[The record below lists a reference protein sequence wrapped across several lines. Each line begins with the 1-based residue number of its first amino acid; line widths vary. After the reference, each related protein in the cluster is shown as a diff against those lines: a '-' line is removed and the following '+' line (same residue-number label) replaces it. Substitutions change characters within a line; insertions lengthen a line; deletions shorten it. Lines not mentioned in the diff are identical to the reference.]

1 MSTNNLQS
9 CKRKKFLHGHGR
21 QSSSIDDLGLDILVY
36 EILIRLPAKG
46 VGRSKCVCKE
56 WLSVLS
62 TRHFAMMHCRHIS
75 TSYNQ
80 KFIAIDSRLCSVF
93 PLSCEDSGPLLNS
106 RILLPFEAPW
116 NKVNILTSF
125 EGLLCVCFRN
135 TGKLVIWNPLTRAFK
150 EVSSSNSRGLYKPK
164 SDAIGLYVDKTDD
177 YKLLHIKRRR
187 GRMWVHVYSSMFDS
201 WHKIT
206 FANKLRCWR
215 GKPIWSNGTFCKGVL
230 YFLVNCFIENK
241 GVMLFGFDVESERF
255 RLKTFPR
262 FPHAYYDGNLVVV
275 HKELHVFITHGLP
288 NWTVD
293 LWRMEGES
301 WVKLWVFPRIQPPI
315 ILSCSI
321 THITSTGRFLVVSN
335 DGVANEID
343 TTKKGVDCFLP
354 LVWFHGLQGAIY
366 TETLSSPDFY
376 FD

>member
-9 CKRKKFLHGHGR
+9 CKRKMFLHGHGR
-21 QSSSIDDLGLDILVY
+21 QSTSIDDLGLDILVY

-56 WLSVLS
+56 WLSLLS

-80 KFIAIDSRLCSVF
+80 KFIAIGSRLCSVF

-125 EGLLCVCFRN
+125 EGLLYVCFRN
-135 TGKLVIWNPLTRAFK
+135 TGKLVIWNPLTHVFK

-164 SDAIGLYVDKTDD
+164 SDAIGLYVDKTND

-215 GKPIWSNGTFCKGVL
+215 GKPIWSNGTFCKG
-230 YFLVNCFIENK
+230 
-241 GVMLFGFDVESERF
+241 RF
-255 RLKTFPR
+255 KLKSFPR
-262 FPHAYYDGNLVVV
+262 IPHADYDGNLVVV
-275 HKELHVFITHGLP
+275 HKELHMFVTHGLP

-301 WVKLWVFPRIQPPI
+301 WVKLWVFPRIQPI

-321 THITSTGRFLVVSN
+321 THIISTGRFLVVSN

-343 TTKKGVDCFLP
+343 TTKKGDDCFLP
-354 LVWFHGLQGAIY
+354 VVWFHGLQGAIY
-366 TETLSSPDFY
+366 TETLTSPYFY
-376 FD
+376 FH